1 MSNLTPGRNEPC
13 PCGSGRKFKRCC
25 GAVRAE
31 EASPALPPAQSVPRE
46 IPTIVNNDGDLLVQ
60 TRSLYEVADPVSLLV
75 EVESWRPK
83 PQIERIPALGNRR
96 PRTLVKTEAGRTKVL
111 ALLEDFERTPGPPGP
126 GGMDCALIRRELGLP
141 PGR

>member
-25 GAVRAE
+25 GAPRKE
-31 EASPALPPAQSVPRE
+31 EASPAPSRPAGVPRE

-60 TRSLYEVADPVSLLV
+60 TKSLYEVADPFSLLV

-83 PQIERIPALGNRR
+83 PQIERERGTDGRLEAFEAHYQRKPRARR
-96 PRTLVKTEAGRTKVL
+96 AVGERVLVAR
-111 ALLEDFERTPGPPGP
+111 LEWKRGGP
-126 GGMDCALIRRELGLP
+126 LVVETNS
-141 PGR
+141 